1 MQNSTNEMV
10 YLSIPEAFLD
20 ASDEPWTIRRGNR
33 IQQLKLG
40 DVIMHTLRAIPV
52 ATANDS
58 IRAHDIFMLCKHSN
72 GSVAFEPDDFTWMI
86 EHFRANAHAVWNP
99 VDAVFLV
106 QYLETSVTHRTPSLY
121 EVSNGNNNTPDG
133 TT

>member
-20 ASDEPWTIRRGNR
+20 ASDDPWTIRRGNR

-52 ATANDS
+52 ATAGDS
-58 IRAHDIFMLCKHSN
+58 IRAYNIFMIFKHSN
-72 GSVAFEPDDFTWMI
+72 GSVAFESDDFT
-86 EHFRANAHAVWNP
+86 
-99 VDAVFLV
+99 
-106 QYLETSVTHRTPSLY
+106 
-121 EVSNGNNNTPDG
+121 
-133 TT
+133 